1 MTDVLLKNILEELL
15 NNDTTITARE
25 ITRHHPTLKHA
36 STITRSIERRSL
48 LKEYQDKQKYFR
60 KHINNSKKQSQSK
73 LALQLA
79 EKDKKIAELEKQIQ
93 ILTASHIAM
102 LKAIGEVGGMSA
114 WESFFSNAD
123 NIKKILINL
132 INTS

>member
-1 MTDVLLKNILEELL
+1 MPDVLLKNILEELL
-15 NNDTTITARE
+15 NNDITITARE

-79 EKDKKIAELEKQIQ
+79 EKDKKITELEKQVQ

-102 LKAIGEVGGMSA
+102 LKAVGEIEGMSA
-114 WESFFSNAD
+114 WIKFFEKNKD
-123 NIKKILINL
+123 TQHYLLNL
-132 INTS
+132 DGIV

>member
-1 MTDVLLKNILEELL
+1 MTDILLKNILEELL
-15 NNDTTITARE
+15 DNDTTITARE

-60 KHINNSKKQSQSK
+60 KHISNSKKQNQSK

-102 LKAIGEVGGMSA
+102 LKAVGEIGGVSA
-114 WESFFSNAD
+114 WVKFFENNKD
-123 NIKKILINL
+123 LQYYLLNL
-132 INTS
+132 D

>member
-15 NNDTTITARE
+15 SNDITITARE

-102 LKAIGEVGGMSA
+102 LKAIGEVGGLSA
-114 WESFFSNAD
+114 WVKFFETNKD
-123 NIKKILINL
+123 IKSYLISL
-132 INTS
+132 SK

>member
-36 STITRSIERRSL
+36 STITRSIERRNL

-79 EKDKKIAELEKQIQ
+79 EKDKKIVELEKQIQ

-114 WESFFSNAD
+114 WVKFFEESKD
-123 NIKKILINL
+123 IKSYLISL
-132 INTS
+132 DK

>member
-15 NNDTTITARE
+15 SNDITITARE

-79 EKDKKIAELEKQIQ
+79 EKDKKIAELEKKIQ

-102 LKAIGEVGGMSA
+102 LKAVGEIGGISTWVNFLKKA
-114 WESFFSNAD
+114 
-123 NIKKILINL
+123 KILRVI
-132 INTS
+132 

>member
-1 MTDVLLKNILEELL
+1 MTDILLKNILEELL
-15 NNDTTITARE
+15 DNDTTITARE

-60 KHINNSKKQSQSK
+60 KHINNSKKQNQSK

-114 WESFFSNAD
+114 WIKFFEKNKD
-123 NIKKILINL
+123 IKSYLI
-132 INTS
+132 SPGK

>member
-1 MTDVLLKNILEELL
+1 MTDVLLKKILEELL
-15 NNDTTITARE
+15 SNDITITARE

-36 STITRSIERRSL
+36 STITRSIERRTL
-48 LKEYQDKQKYFR
+48 LKEYQDKQKYLR
-60 KHINNSKKQSQSK
+60 KHISNSKKQSQSK

-102 LKAIGEVGGMSA
+102 LKAVGEIGGVSA
-114 WESFFSNAD
+114 WVEFFKNNE
-123 NIKKILINL
+123 NIKNNL
-132 INTS
+132 IGLS

>member
-1 MTDVLLKNILEELL
+1 MTDILLKNILEELL
-15 NNDTTITARE
+15 DNDTTITARE

-79 EKDKKIAELEKQIQ
+79 EKNKKIAELEKKIQ
-93 ILTASHIAM
+93 ILTAFHIAM
-102 LKAIGEVGGMSA
+102 LKAVGEIGGISTWVN
-114 WESFFSNAD
+114 FFEKSKD
-123 NIKKILINL
+123 IKSYLITL
-132 INTS
+132 DK

>member
-1 MTDVLLKNILEELL
+1 MTDILLKNILEELL
-15 NNDTTITARE
+15 DNDTTITARE

-79 EKDKKIAELEKQIQ
+79 EKDKKIVELEKQIQ

-114 WESFFSNAD
+114 WIKFFKYND
-123 NIKKILINL
+123 NVRYKLLKLN
-132 INTS
+132 NPS